1 MPTVYVY
8 IASLHRRQQRRP
20 LPITAPIEQLLR
32 HGLTRWAASPGVLVP
47 QGGFAPIGEALATT
61 GYDLSGSSVRRAA
74 TSSASL

>member
-8 IASLHRRQQRRP
+8 IPSRRINGGPCRSLP
-20 LPITAPIEQLLR
+20 PIEQLLR